1 MRFVLFFIASLCA
14 TCAHGQA
21 LTPYPSSKITAAQWQ
36 AYFEEVSS
44 KHAADRREFPNEHL
58 VVFEDQN
65 THTIYAFTA
74 PGHPAHPAWVTR
86 VPVQDSKGLHI
97 REVGYFAGDEA
108 PFAAL
113 FQEYVKIDEMAA
125 QQLKAGNPHSK

>member
-125 QQLKAGNPHSK
+125 QQLKAGNPQSK